1 MKIIIVCIVII
12 NFSGLVHAETKSF
25 HKTITNEHLSGS
37 MAGFHLSERKV
48 PMPDFSFQN
57 KAGHTLKISDFRGK
71 IVILN
76 IWATWC
82 LPCRKEMPSL
92 NNLQKIFANKNL
104 VILAISQDKAGIR
117 LIEKFYSE
125 MKITNLEI
133 FIDGRGKS
141 QRLAGVFVLPT
152 TLIIGPD
159 GFEIGRLIG
168 GAVWE
173 SKESIRLIKTF
184 LGGEAN

>member
-1 MKIIIVCIVII
+1 MKIIIVCIVIF
-12 NFSGLVHAETKSF
+12 NFSGLVNAETKSF

-37 MAGFHLSERKV
+37 MGAFHLSKRKNPV
-48 PMPDFSFQN
+48 RDFSFQN
-57 KAGHTLKISDFRGK
+57 KVGHTLNISEFRGK

-92 NNLQKIFANKNL
+92 NNLQKIFGDKKF
-104 VILAISQDKAGIR
+104 VVLAISQDKAGIR

-125 MKITNLEI
+125 MKITHLEI
-133 FIDGRGKS
+133 FIDRRGKS
-141 QRLAGVFVLPT
+141 QRLSGVFVLPT
-152 TLIIGPD
+152 TLIIDPD

-168 GAVWE
+168 GAVWD
-173 SKESIRLIKTF
+173 SKESIRLIKF
-184 LGGEAN
+184 LLEGVSN